1 MIAMGSWFHR
11 GPRSA
16 AEWVARLHSG
26 LMTPADHKA
35 LATWLERK
43 PQNRKDYERT
53 SAAWV
58 LAQGLQSSLIARQ
71 YLALDAAKVRAAR
84 RAPPRT
90 MMFGLAG
97 GLAAAAAIALMILPE
112 RGVHTT
118 GPGEIQTVTLEDGS
132 TVWLNGDSKLRVDFT
147 APERR
152 VVLERGEA
160 FFKVAHDA
168 SRPFVVEAEP
178 SRITVTGTEF
188 DVRRAP
194 QAVDVAV
201 TEGHVRVEPAVL
213 HGTPDAPVTAL
224 SAGDDA
230 HFVAGKAEPVV
241 ARGAVAQH
249 KGAWRNGQVYVD
261 DLTLAAAVDEM
272 NRYNHT
278 KIVLGSDSL
287 RQKTISANFPT
298 GDVEREAAAL
308 QELFPGTKERRDA
321 GKIILYRPG
330 E

>member
-11 GPRSA
+11 GPRNA

-26 LMTPADHKA
+26 LMTPADHTA

-71 YLALDAAKVRAAR
+71 YLAQDAAKARAAR
-84 RAPPRT
+84 RAPPKT

-97 GLAAAAAIALMILPE
+97 GLAAAAIALLFLPE
-112 RGVHTT
+112 RGVHSTA
-118 GPGEIQTVTLEDGS
+118 PGEIQTVTLEDGS

-194 QAVDVAV
+194 QAVDVSV

-213 HGTPDAPVTAL
+213 HGTPNAPVAAL

-230 HFVAGKAEPVV
+230 HFVAGQAEPVV
-241 ARGAVAQH
+241 ARGVVAQH
-249 KGAWRNGQVYVD
+249 KGAWHNGQVYVD
-261 DLTLAAAVDEM
+261 DLTLAAAVDEL

-287 RQKTISANFPT
+287 RRETISANFKT
-298 GDVEREAAAL
+298 GDVDDEAEAL
-308 QELFPGTKERRDA
+308 AQLYSAKTRKEA
-321 GKIILYRPG
+321 GKIVLYRPG

>member
-11 GPRSA
+11 GPRTA

-26 LMTPADHKA
+26 LMTPADHTA

-71 YLALDAAKVRAAR
+71 YLAQDAAKARAAR
-84 RAPPRT
+84 RAPPKT

-97 GLAAAAAIALMILPE
+97 GLAAAAIALLFLPE
-112 RGVHTT
+112 RGVHSTA
-118 GPGEIQTVTLEDGS
+118 PGEIQTVTLEDGS

-194 QAVDVAV
+194 QAVDVSV

-213 HGTPDAPVTAL
+213 HGTPNAPVAAL

-230 HFVAGKAEPVV
+230 HFIAGQAEPVV
-241 ARGAVAQH
+241 ARGVVAQH
-249 KGAWRNGQVYVD
+249 KGAWREGKFYID
-261 DLTLAAAVDEM
+261 DLTLGAAIDEM
-272 NRYNHT
+272 NRYNHV
-278 KIVLGSDSL
+278 KLVLGSESL
-287 RQKTISANFPT
+287 KHKTLSAAFLT
-298 GDVEREAAAL
+298 GDVDEEVKVLVNIFQVTAR
-308 QELFPGTKERRDA
+308 KEA
-321 GKIILYRPG
+321 GKIILYSQG

>member
-11 GPRSA
+11 GPRTA

-26 LMTPADHKA
+26 LMTPSDQTA
-35 LATWLERK
+35 LAVWLDRK
-43 PQNRKDYERT
+43 PENRKEYERT
-53 SAAWV
+53 RTAWA

-71 YLALDAAKVRAAR
+71 YLTQDAAKRSTAR
-84 RAPPRT
+84 RTPPKT
-90 MMFGLAG
+90 LMFGLAG
-97 GLAAAAAIALMILPE
+97 GLAAAAIALAILPE

-118 GPGEIQTVTLEDGS
+118 EPGEIQAVTLEDGS

-178 SRITVTGTEF
+178 GRITVTGTEF
-188 DVRRAP
+188 NVRRAP

-201 TEGHVRVEPAVL
+201 TEGHVRVEPTVL
-213 HGTPDAPVTAL
+213 HGAAPAPVTAL

-230 HFVAGKAEPVV
+230 HLVAGQVEPAV
-241 ARGAVAQH
+241 ARGIVAQH
-249 KGAWRNGQVYVD
+249 KGAWHTGEVYVD
-261 DLTLAAAVDEM
+261 DLTLAAAVDEL

-287 RQKTISANFPT
+287 RHETISANFKT
-298 GDVEREAAAL
+298 GDVDEEAKVLAQLYGAKARS
-308 QELFPGTKERRDA
+308 EA
-321 GKIILYRPG
+321 GKIVLYRQG

>member
-11 GPRSA
+11 GPRNA

-26 LMTPADHKA
+26 LMSPADHTA
-35 LATWLERK
+35 LAIWLDRK

-53 SAAWV
+53 RAAWS
-58 LAQGLQSSLIARQ
+58 LAQGLQSSMVARQ
-71 YLALDAAKVRAAR
+71 YLALDAAKLRAAR

-118 GPGEIQTVTLEDGS
+118 APGEIQTVTLEDGS

-194 QAVDVAV
+194 QGVDVAV

-213 HGTPDAPVTAL
+213 HGTPDASVTAL

-230 HFVAGKAEPVV
+230 HFVAGQTEPAV
-241 ARGAVAQH
+241 ARGIVAQH
-249 KGAWRNGQVYVD
+249 KGAWHEGKFYVD
-261 DLTLAAAVDEM
+261 DLTLGAAVDEM
-272 NRYNHT
+272 NRYNHVKLVLGSESLKHET
-278 KIVLGSDSL
+278 LSAAFRTGDVDEEVKALVDIFGVTARKEAGKIVLY
-287 RQKTISANFPT
+287 RQ
-298 GDVEREAAAL
+298 
-308 QELFPGTKERRDA
+308 
-321 GKIILYRPG
+321 G

>member
-11 GPRSA
+11 GPRTA

-26 LMTPADHKA
+26 LMTPADHSA
-35 LATWLERK
+35 LATWLDRN

-71 YLALDAAKVRAAR
+71 YLAQDAAKVRAAR
-84 RAPPRT
+84 RAPPKT

-97 GLAAAAAIALMILPE
+97 GLAAAAIALLFLPE
-112 RGVHTT
+112 RGAYTT
-118 GPGEIQTVTLEDGS
+118 APGEIQTVALEDGS
-132 TVWLNGDSKLRVDFT
+132 TVWLNGDSKLKVDFT

-213 HGTPDAPVTAL
+213 HGTPNAPVAAL

-230 HFVAGKAEPVV
+230 HFVAGQAEPVV

-249 KGAWRNGQVYVD
+249 KGAWHNGQVYVD
-261 DLTLAAAVDEM
+261 DLTLAAAIDEL

-287 RQKTISANFPT
+287 RRETISANFKT
-298 GDVEREAAAL
+298 GDVDDEAEAL
-308 QELFPGTKERRDA
+308 AQLYSAKTRKEA
-321 GKIILYRPG
+321 GKIVLYRPG